1 MTLKHIVFDTE
12 TLGIRENAIVLSIG
26 AVAFEMEPGT
36 KNDYDRYILD
46 GFHVKFSIKDQLH
59 TWKRSVDEGTV
70 EWWKGQSEEAKK
82 ILKPSPNDVTMAEGL
97 TQLNDWIKSIDGYKW
112 NSSYVWSR
120 GTYFDFPKMES
131 MYHQAGVKC
140 GFNTWKIRDVRT
152 YIDILTGVDN
162 GKYEPDR
169 QPENFIAHDALHD
182 AAMDAY
188 RMVEIFNKNS

>member
-162 GKYEPDR
+162 GKYDPDR

>member
-26 AVAFEMEPGT
+26 AVAFELEPGT

>member
-82 ILKPSPNDVTMAEGL
+82 ILKPSPNDVTMPEGL
-97 TQLNDWIKSIDGYKW
+97 EQLNEWIKSIDGYKW